1 MSFFNELK
9 RRNVFKVG
17 IAYVVVAWLV
27 AQVLQLVFESFGTPD
42 WVMKTVL
49 VLLATGAPFAIF
61 FAWAFEMTPE
71 GLKRES
77 EVDRSQSITHE
88 TGQKLNH
95 TIIAVLVLALGY
107 FAYDKFVLTSGRD
120 AALVEA
126 TTQAASEQ
134 AAIEQTASEPA
145 DTSEDDK
152 SIAVLPFADMSPDK
166 DQEYFSDGLSEELL
180 NLLAKIPEL
189 RVAARTSA
197 WSYKGKDIKI
207 DQVGEELGVAHV
219 LEGSVRTSGNRIRV
233 TAQLIKVDDG
243 FHLWSETYDRT
254 LDDVFAIQDEISGA
268 VVAALKVTL
277 LGEAPHVNQISSE
290 AYALFLQ
297 AQHISNQLRGDLY
310 QTALNLYQ
318 QVLAIEPGYAPAWVG
333 ISRNYRNMAVDGQ
346 LDEAEGMRMAAEA
359 VNMALQLDP
368 GLAEAHARLGLIY
381 LNHEKSLLEAAK
393 HFRIA
398 MELNPNDP
406 AALQGVAD
414 FAASL
419 GKFDISIK
427 LGEAAV
433 LRDPVDAVL
442 RIHLGDYYRC
452 AKRFDDALETFRK
465 AIALNPE
472 ISAGHYKLGTVLL
485 ATNAPDAALAEFLLD
500 SDKEYLLKGRALSYH
515 ALNRTEEFDS
525 AFKELRDRYG
535 EQWPSEIAHV
545 YAWTGDHDAAFE
557 WLDKAVAINEG
568 GIGLSRQELWLNPLH
583 NDPRWQAYL
592 EKIGVSDAQV
602 AAIDYE
608 F

>member
-49 VLLATGAPFAIF
+49 VLLATGTPFAIF

-107 FAYDKFVLTSGRD
+107 FAYDKFVLNPGRD

-134 AAIEQTASEPA
+134 AAIEQMASEPEEA
-145 DTSEDDK
+145 PEDDK

-166 DQEYFSDGLSEELL
+166 NQEYFSDGLSEELL

-197 WSYKGKDIKI
+197 WSYKGKDVKI
-207 DQVGEELGVAHV
+207 DQVGKELGVAHV

-233 TAQLIKVDDG
+233 TAQLIKADDG

-277 LGEAPHVNQISSE
+277 LGEAPHVKQISSE
-290 AYALFLQ
+290 AYALYLQ
-297 AQHISNQLRGDLY
+297 AQHISNQLRRDLY
-310 QTALNLYQ
+310 QNAVDLYQ
-318 QVLAIEPGYAPAWVG
+318 KVLAIEPGYAPAWVG
-333 ISRNYRNMAVDGQ
+333 ISRNYRNMAVEG
-346 LDEAEGMRMAAEA
+346 LLNEAEGMQMAVDA

-368 GLAEAHARLGLIY
+368 DLAEAHARLGLLY
-381 LNHEKSLLEAAK
+381 LIHEQDTLKAANHFK
-393 HFRIA
+393 IA

-419 GKFDISIK
+419 GKFDISVR

-442 RIHLGDYYRC
+442 QLHLGDYYRC
-452 AKRFDDALETFRK
+452 AERFDDAVETFK
-465 AIALNPE
+465 NAITLNPE
-472 ISAGHYKLGTVLL
+472 ISAGHYKLGVVLL
-485 ATNAPDAALAEFLLD
+485 ATDKPDAALAEFLLD
-500 SDKEYLLKGRALSYH
+500 TDEEYALKGRALSFH
-515 ALNRTEEFDS
+515 ALSRTEDFESSFT
-525 AFKELRDRYG
+525 ELRERYG
-535 EQWPSEIAHV
+535 KQWPSEIAHV
-545 YAWTGDHDAAFE
+545 YAWTGDQDAAFE
-557 WLDKAVAINEG
+557 WLDKAVAMNEG
-568 GIGLSRQELWLNPLH
+568 GIGLSRQELWLTPLH
-583 NDPRWQAYL
+583 DDPRWQVFL

-602 AAIDYE
+602 ATIDFE